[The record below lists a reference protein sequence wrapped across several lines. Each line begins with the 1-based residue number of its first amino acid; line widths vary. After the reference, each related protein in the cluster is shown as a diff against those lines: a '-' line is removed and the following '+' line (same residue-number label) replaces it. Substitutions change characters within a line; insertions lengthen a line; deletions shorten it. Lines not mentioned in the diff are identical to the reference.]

1 MIGCSVNLT
10 SPSTNVGRVDPAGR
24 ARYNEGALP
33 KGANCRRPQLRS
45 SAVFLSFKRCGL
57 GAAVAVVVMASASA
71 EHPPVFLPMVMG
83 GRPAAECSP
92 SYPTICLHP
101 PPPDLDCDEIPHTD
115 FPVLPPDEHHL
126 DADSD
131 GIGCESE

>member
-1 MIGCSVNLT
+1 MIGYFVNLT
-10 SPSTNVGRVDPAGR
+10 SPSISAGHVAPAGL

-33 KGANCRRPQLRS
+33 KGANCRRPHLRS
-45 SAVFLSFKRCGL
+45 SAVLLRCSL
-57 GAAVAVVVMASASA
+57 GAAVAAVVLASAGA
-71 EHPPVFLPMVMG
+71 EHPPVFLPAVMG
-83 GRPAAECSP
+83 SRPAAECAP

-126 DADSD
+126 DADKD
-131 GIGCESE
+131 GIGCESPP